1 LFIINTR
8 VKYLDPKHRTTMGLL
23 NYMGPVMLVG
33 SHAGR
38 HRGDLQLRTVD
49 FWTIGRQAGLDK
61 ARY

>member
-1 LFIINTR
+1 
-8 VKYLDPKHRTTMGLL
+8 MGLL